1 MLNNRLSISFFC
13 LCFCFPGVD
22 RLRPVS
28 RHNRHLCCIVMF
40 EATLL
45 ITKCINTIERHAAG
59 ESDLMRRRS
68 AVESV
73 SGCVGPRRRLQ
84 VYKLSDRGISRS
96 EPKFRVPHTCLQLG
110 HGCYYDYRWATGLAV
125 LVQAVLPRHRLSPA
139 HRRNAMPSTAYVDND
154 RLQPTGQRWMIR

>member
-1 MLNNRLSISFFC
+1 LKR
-13 LCFCFPGVD
+13 
-22 RLRPVS
+22 RPWIAAAA
-28 RHNRHLCCIVMF
+28 RGALGP
-40 EATLL
+40 
-45 ITKCINTIERHAAG
+45 AAG

-125 LVQAVLPRHRLSPA
+125 LAQSYRAATASTVTGSPPQ
-139 HRRNAMPSTAYVDND
+139 RNAIDIAYMDND